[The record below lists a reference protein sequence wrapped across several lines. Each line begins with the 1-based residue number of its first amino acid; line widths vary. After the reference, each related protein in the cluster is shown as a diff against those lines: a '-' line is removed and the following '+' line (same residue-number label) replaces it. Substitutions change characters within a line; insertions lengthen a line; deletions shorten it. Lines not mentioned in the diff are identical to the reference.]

1 MSEKNRQKPPAD
13 DFQIRCRKLGQ
24 LIHYGYCRRENQGL
38 PCARTLDCWFPYFNV
53 ADYLR
58 GVLSPEE
65 WAAAFESEA
74 KPKLLSLA
82 ELIERAERNVK
93 DKGQGEN

>member
-1 MSEKNRQKPPAD
+1 MTEEKTKLSPPED
-13 DFQIRCRKLGQ
+13 VQIRCRKLGQ
-24 LIHYGYCRRENQGL
+24 LIHFGYCCRENEGL

-53 ADYLR
+53 AEYLR

-65 WAAAFESEA
+65 WAAAFESET

-93 DKGQGEN
+93 KNERG